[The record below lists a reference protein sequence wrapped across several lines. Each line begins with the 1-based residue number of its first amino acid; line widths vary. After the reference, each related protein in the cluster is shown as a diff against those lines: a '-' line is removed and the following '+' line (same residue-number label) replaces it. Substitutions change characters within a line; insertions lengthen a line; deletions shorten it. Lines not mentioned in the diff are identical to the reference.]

1 MPSHNQSGTLRLS
14 RSVSAICIFVL
25 ATAFTA
31 VGHASECAAV
41 QSRDARVPQTLRL
54 AALGRDAVQ
63 AKRVRCMVWDAVN
76 DKCVCWSMDDGSMQG
91 DCNPG

>member
-1 MPSHNQSGTLRLS
+1 MS

-63 AKRVRCMVWDAVN
+63 AKRVR
-76 DKCVCWSMDDGSMQG
+76 
-91 DCNPG
+91 